1 MDFKKAKKSNKEQ
14 KAKFPQL
21 NEAPSHSLTTL
32 PKTPNQP
39 PPNSKETRAVKHF
52 WVQPHSQWLV
62 TSLLRNIYHLTTAL
76 SLQLERRPWSD
87 HTLPQRMESWMPS
100 ASRWVQGAE
109 PWSLLYLYATFFNMV
124 DVFFLKSYTSST
136 WRWTMKPSSLLFLRY
151 FLLFEQWSEALVW
164 ILGFLS
170 QSQNNFKR
178 ASCGGLPNHQ
188 VTESFLDWLEI
199 HRYFLLPFGFLD
211 GIHIYIFSARNLV
224 LALNG
229 FKAPLLILYIPSHL
243 VPVEN
248 ISL

>member
-1 MDFKKAKKSNKEQ
+1 MR
-14 KAKFPQL
+14 
-21 NEAPSHSLTTL
+21 
-32 PKTPNQP
+32 P
-39 PPNSKETRAVKHF
+39 PPTPSSLCQKPQTNPPKFKRNKSCETLLGTAPFSMACDFSFKEYIPSYHR
-52 WVQPHSQWLV
+52 SV
-62 TSLLRNIYHLTTAL
+62 TAAWEETLIRPYVATKNGVMDAFCFPLGSRGWTLKSSLPVCYF
-76 SLQLERRPWSD
+76 LQYGWC
-87 HTLPQRMESWMPS
+87 
-100 ASRWVQGAE
+100 
-109 PWSLLYLYATFFNMV
+109 
-124 DVFFLKSYTSST
+124 FFLKSYTSST

-151 FLLFEQWSEALVW
+151 FLLCEQWSEALVW